1 MKRLK
6 TTEQYKTMHKIGLAL
21 LLVVPLAACTT
32 TDTSGTRTTAYGIDV
47 EAVTPR
53 IGGNPVA
60 LEDISAQERAQLQL
74 ISTNL
79 VSTLVQIPSL
89 QSGAVTLQIND
100 PQTPFGNAIVRALE
114 DAGFGL
120 QRVSADQ
127 GQNYVSYSKR
137 VSETEAG
144 MVTDYNLTVG
154 DLNLRREYSLIGNLI
169 YPSSLM
175 TISGTDSL
183 RDIELTD
190 AIFAEQGG
198 VNDAFIS
205 GVQFDGEPDPT
216 LAVKTIDVR
225 EYDEIPQDKRTPQN
239 IVFDQARQHYFEM
252 QAQRTPP
259 PLDRFDK
266 YRRTVLIFDNDVT
279 QTMGNGNKQAVRK
292 LISEFSDDDIML
304 VKACLDA
311 DGQNDAAM
319 NRAIRVEQEL
329 LGFGIPRESTFI
341 APCARASYRHSSDN
355 SPAPVELV
363 HYRPRES

>member
-1 MKRLK
+1 MKQFNLQRCK
-6 TTEQYKTMHKIGLAL
+6 MINKAGLAL
-21 LLVVPLAACTT
+21 LLAIPLSACSTL
-32 TDTSGTRTTAYGIDV
+32 DEPSEQTSAYGVAVD
-47 EAVTPR
+47 AVTPR
-53 IGGNPVA
+53 IGGSPAA
-60 LEDISAQERAQLQL
+60 LEEISAQERAQLQL

-89 QSGAVTLQIND
+89 QSGGVTLQIND
-100 PQTPFGNAIVRALE
+100 PKTPFGNAIVRALE

-137 VSETEAG
+137 ISETEAG
-144 MVTDYNLTVG
+144 MVTDYNLSVG
-154 DLNLRREYSLIGNLI
+154 NVNLRREYSLVGNLI

-183 RDIELTD
+183 RDIQLTD

-198 VNDAFIS
+198 INDAFIS

-216 LAVKTIDVR
+216 LAVLTVDVH
-225 EYDEIPQDKRTPQN
+225 EYDEIPLDKRTPQKA
-239 IVFDQARQHYFEM
+239 VFEQARQHYYEM
-252 QAQRTPP
+252 QAMRQPP
-259 PLDRFDK
+259 SLDGFTK
-266 YRRTVLIFDNDVT
+266 HRRTVLIFDNDVT
-279 QTMGNGNKQAVRK
+279 QTMGEANKQAVRV
-292 LISEFSDDDIML
+292 LVSEFSDDDIML

-311 DGQNDAAM
+311 DGQNAAAM
-319 NRAIRVEQEL
+319 NRAMRVEQEL
-329 LGFGIPRESTFI
+329 LGFGIPRESTFT

-355 SPAPVELV
+355 SPTPVELV